1 MLYTGA
7 YSRYIAILDG
17 NRKRKSQIHVTWP
30 LQSQICWWSMTMA
43 WLVRFRLF
51 SARVLASF
59 DPSAPSKSPASL
71 IKLIKWYQ
79 NMLIL
84 YIKTHLSILHMQKD
98 SYVSKSLLRK
108 TSSCLVGGVIPSVV
122 LHLEELLL
130 QNGLLSLGALQ
141 HMLVHF
147 FCSARSPAKLCR
159 QVEGN
164 NKMQKHLHG
173 DEIKSHQQ
181 IPTNW
186 KLQLWQ
192 ISLNSDVDFYAP
204 NHALSWLSFLT
215 SSHCADKAFQ
225 VSSIFLLQSP
235 RS

>member
-1 MLYTGA
+1 ME
-7 YSRYIAILDG
+7 RE
-17 NRKRKSQIHVTWP
+17 KSQIHVTWP

-79 NMLIL
+79 NMLIIL

-98 SYVSKSLLRK
+98 SYISKSLLRK

-147 FCSARSPAKLCR
+147 FAQQGVLRSFVESGGKQQNAKTSSWWW
-159 QVEGN
+159 N
-164 NKMQKHLHG
+164 
-173 DEIKSHQQ
+173 Q
-181 IPTNW
+181 IPPANPNKLKTPTMTN
-186 KLQLWQ
+186 
-192 ISLNSDVDFYAP
+192 FP
-204 NHALSWLSFLT
+204 
-215 SSHCADKAFQ
+215 
-225 VSSIFLLQSP
+225 
-235 RS
+235 